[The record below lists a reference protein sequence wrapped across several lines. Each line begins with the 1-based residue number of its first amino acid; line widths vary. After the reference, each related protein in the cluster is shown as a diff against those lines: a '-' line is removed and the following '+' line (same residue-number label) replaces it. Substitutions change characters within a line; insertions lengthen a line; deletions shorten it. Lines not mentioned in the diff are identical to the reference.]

1 MIYFEDI
8 QNEINRV
15 FGKDADIVDIV
26 QNGTS
31 FDITIEEMLDGF
43 TISDWSE
50 MDQVEE
56 LYQNWVMEKCG
67 SEG

>member
-1 MIYFEDI
+1 MIYFEDV
-8 QNEINRV
+8 QNEVNRV
-15 FGKDADIVDIV
+15 FGKDAGVVDIIE
-26 QNGTS
+26 NAGGY
-31 FDITIEEMLDGF
+31 DIMIEEMLDGF
-43 TISDWSE
+43 SISDWSE

>member
-1 MIYFEDI
+1 MIYFEDV
-8 QNEINRV
+8 QNEVNRV
-15 FGKDADIVDIV
+15 FGKDAGVVDIIE
-26 QNGTS
+26 NASGY
-31 FDITIEEMLDGF
+31 DIMIEEMLDGF
-43 TISDWSE
+43 SISDWSE